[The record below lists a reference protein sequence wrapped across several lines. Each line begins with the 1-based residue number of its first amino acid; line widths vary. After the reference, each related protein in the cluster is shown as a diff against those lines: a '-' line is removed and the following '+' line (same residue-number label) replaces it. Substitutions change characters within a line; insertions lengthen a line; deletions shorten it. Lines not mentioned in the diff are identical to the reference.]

1 MPRRPRVF
9 VEGAIYH
16 VYNRFARG
24 ADLFADPEEAIEF
37 IEILRKARDRDGLAI
52 LAWCLMSNHY
62 HLAVRTGP
70 VPLARTIGYVQSR
83 FGQRFNASH
92 RSSGPRWQSR
102 YKAKMVED
110 ARYPDQLIAYIHLNP
125 VAAGLVDDPAQ
136 HTFCGHR
143 ELMGKVSKPLIDV
156 ESVLACFGDSVRAA
170 RRTYMRVLKG
180 ARQAEW
186 SGEFPGG
193 LPWWRKEIDRPLEP
207 VAPSAWIDEL
217 GRSTGLERRR
227 MDASESLDKS
237 CKAIGTSV
245 LAISAPGK
253 RREISRQRYLIAAVA
268 IERWG
273 ISARA
278 LSELLERR
286 PESISRWASRGSEL
300 RQQSEEFFNAYENLD
315 RNLAS
320 E

>member
-24 ADLFADPEEAIEF
+24 AELFADPEEAIEF
-37 IEILRKARDRDGLAI
+37 IEILRKARDRDGLKI

-62 HLAVRTGP
+62 HLALRTGP

-125 VAAGLVDDPAQ
+125 VVAGLVDDPAQ
-136 HTFCGHR
+136 YTFCGHR
-143 ELMGKVSKPLIDV
+143 ELLGKVSKPLIDV
-156 ESVLACFGDSVRAA
+156 ESALACFGDTVRAA
-170 RRTYMRVLKG
+170 RRTYVRVLKG
-180 ARQAEW
+180 ARQADW
-186 SGEFPGG
+186 SGESPGG

-207 VAPSAWIDEL
+207 VVPSAWIDEL
-217 GRSTGLERRR
+217 GRSTGLERKR
-227 MDASESLDKS
+227 MDAHEFLEKS
-237 CKAIGTSV
+237 CRTIGTSV
-245 LAISAPGK
+245 LAMSAPGK
-253 RREISRQRYLIAAVA
+253 RREVSRHRYLIAALA

-286 PESISRWASRGSEL
+286 PESISRWASRGAEL
-300 RQQSEEFFNAYENLD
+300 RQQSEKFSTEYENLD
-315 RNLAS
+315 RDLAS
-320 E
+320 S